1 MQSKTLY
8 IVRAGVICALYVV
21 LTFISNLFGLSSGVI
36 QLRLSECLCVLPI
49 FMPEAVPGLF
59 VGCILANALTGAV
72 VYDVIFGS
80 LTTLAAAVLTRLLR
94 KVKGVNLL
102 PPIILN
108 GLLIPLILIYVYNIK
123 DAYWLLALSIGAG
136 EALSAGALGA
146 FIIPV
151 IKRILSKAQ
160 ES

>member
-108 GLLIPLILIYVYNIK
+108 GLAIPLILIYIYNIK